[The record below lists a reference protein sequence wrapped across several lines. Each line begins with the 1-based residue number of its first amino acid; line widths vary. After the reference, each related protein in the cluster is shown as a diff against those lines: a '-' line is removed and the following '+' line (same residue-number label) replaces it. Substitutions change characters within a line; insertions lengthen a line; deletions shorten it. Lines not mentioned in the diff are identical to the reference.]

1 MAYGA
6 ASRGLPGSGGPGGII
21 QSVGFSMA
29 NSTGVGRG
37 GYRLGAGRKRAKPA
51 RGRCGEIQRVV
62 DGIYKG
68 LSLASLKFLPE
79 GSDDER
85 LELTVSAIVCDEVQ
99 RGRGAEVLRLL
110 GNLQGITGK
119 GGPDDEGKAGPEG
132 FDMAAVYASMGQ
144 LPGLD
149 APEQE
154 TDSGAV
160 EPDDEGLSVP
170 EMARLLRSGAHTGAV
185 VPVMPSTFG
194 PGQDELFE
202 LSPGVSITG
211 RH

>member
-1 MAYGA
+1 M
-6 ASRGLPGSGGPGGII
+6 
-21 QSVGFSMA
+21 GFSMA

-37 GYRLGAGRKRAKPA
+37 GYRVGSGRKRAKPA
-51 RGRCGEIQRVV
+51 RGGCGQIQRVV

-68 LSLASLKFLPE
+68 LSLSSLKFLPE
-79 GSDDER
+79 GTDEER
-85 LELTVSAIVCDEVQ
+85 IELTVAGIVADEVN
-99 RGRGAEVLRLL
+99 RGRGSEVLRLL
-110 GNLQGITGK
+110 ANVQGITGK

-160 EPDDEGLSVP
+160 EPDDAGLGVS

-185 VPVMPSTFG
+185 VPVMPSTFDD
-194 PGQDELFE
+194 GQEELFE